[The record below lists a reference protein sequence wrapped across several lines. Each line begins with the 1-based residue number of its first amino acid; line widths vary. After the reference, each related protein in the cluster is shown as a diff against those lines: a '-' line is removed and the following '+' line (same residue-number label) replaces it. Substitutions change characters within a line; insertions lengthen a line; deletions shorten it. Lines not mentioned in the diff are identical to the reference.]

1 MADTKAI
8 SMDAIKELRDE
19 TGVAVMQCK
28 KALEDAGGD
37 MEKARMML
45 RKKSGELAA
54 KKGDRTLAAGVVQ
67 VYLHG
72 NSSVAA
78 MVELSCE
85 TDFVAKNEEFKKLA
99 YEIAMHVAASNPKY
113 RVEAD
118 ISEADK
124 NKAKDFF
131 AEEVEKTMAGK
142 PEEIK
147 TKALQGKMDTYFKEL
162 VLVNQPFIKNP
173 DVTVGDMI
181 KGAVQ
186 KFGENTELTRYAR
199 FAVGK

>member
-1 MADTKAI
+1 MDQVKA
-8 SMDAIKELRDE
+8 LRDE

-54 KKGDRTLAAGVVQ
+54 KKSDRALAAGVVAS
-67 VYLHG
+67 YIHG
-72 NSSVAA
+72 NASVGA

-85 TDFVAKNEEFKKLA
+85 TDFVSKNEEFRKLA
-99 YEIAMHVAASNPKY
+99 YDIAMHIAATNPKY
-113 RVEAD
+113 RTVED
-118 ISEADK
+118 ITEADK
-124 NKAKDFF
+124 EKAKLFF

-142 PEEIK
+142 PAEIK
-147 TKALQGKMDTYFKEL
+147 AKALEGKINTFFGEQVLL
-162 VLVNQPFIKNP
+162 VQPYIKNP
-173 DVTVGDMI
+173 ETTIGDLI

-186 KFGENTELTRYAR
+186 KFGENTELTRFAR
-199 FAVGK
+199 FAVGKL

>member
-1 MADTKAI
+1 MDI
-8 SMDAIKELRDE
+8 SMDLIKALRDE

-45 RKKSGELAA
+45 RKKSGEIAA
-54 KKGDRTLAAGVVQ
+54 KKSDRTLGAGVIAS
-67 VYLHG
+67 YIHG
-72 NSSVAA
+72 NASIGAI
-78 MVELSCE
+78 VELSCE

-99 YEIAMHVAASNPKY
+99 YDIAMHIVASNPKY

-118 ISEADK
+118 ISETDRA
-124 NKAKDFF
+124 KAKSFF
-131 AEEVEKTMAGK
+131 EEEVEKTMAGK
-142 PEEIK
+142 PEAIK
-147 TKALQGKMDTYFKEL
+147 AKALEGKMDTYFAEL
-162 VLVNQPFIKNP
+162 VLVKQPFVKNP
-173 DVTVGDMI
+173 DVTIGDLV

-186 KFGENTELTRYAR
+186 KFGENTELTRFSR

>member
-1 MADTKAI
+1 MDLIKA
-8 SMDAIKELRDE
+8 LRDE

-54 KKGDRTLAAGVVQ
+54 KKSDRALGSGVVAA
-67 VYLHG
+67 YIHG
-72 NSSVAA
+72 NASVGAI
-78 MVELSCE
+78 VELSCE

-99 YEIAMHVAASNPKY
+99 YDIAMHIVASNPKY

-118 ISEADK
+118 ISEADRA
-124 NKAKDFF
+124 KAKAFF
-131 AEEVEKTMAGK
+131 EEEVEKTMAGK
-142 PEEIK
+142 PEAIK
-147 TKALQGKMDTYFKEL
+147 AKALEGKMDTYFAEL
-162 VLVNQPFIKNP
+162 VLVKQPFVKNP
-173 DVTVGDMI
+173 DVTVGDLI

-186 KFGENTELTRYAR
+186 KFGENTELTRFSR